1 MPQGQLG
8 DAGDGTRS
16 TMSGRAG
23 DVVQARDI
31 SGDIHFHYGRG
42 THAPPWQLPR
52 GVRVFVN
59 RLADQERLDELITAR
74 RDGRDTGTVAYLIAG
89 TAGVGKT
96 SLALHWAH
104 RIRDEFPDGQLYV
117 DLRGYDP
124 GVPVTPGQ
132 ALERFLIAL
141 GVPAS
146 AVPND
151 VEAKS
156 SLYRSILADRRTLV
170 ILDNAGTAAQVRPL
184 IPGTGPSLAIVT
196 SRGRL
201 SGLLVRDGAQ
211 RTILG
216 TLTEDESVELLT
228 KTTAGYR
235 SGDDPADLAELARL
249 CAHLPLALRIAAERA
264 AARPGMPL
272 SELIADLRDES
283 SLWDALSTGDEDDAD
298 AVRTVFA
305 WSYRALPDNAARLFC
320 LLGLHPGGEFGE
332 TAARALA
339 GPEDDRVRTSL
350 DVLVG
355 AYLLENGGSGRY
367 RFHDLLRAYA
377 VDRARSEITQEEQL
391 AAVERVCSW
400 YLHCAYQCVLS
411 LAHDTTLLFTV
422 EPSPDVPG
430 PPFAGREQAARW
442 YEEERTNLAGAVR
455 AATETG
461 RLELAWKLA
470 VVLERLYATYNHC
483 QDWWDTSL
491 VGLDAARAL
500 DHREAEAALCD
511 GLGRLC
517 RMTLQLDEAAHYHRR
532 AIAIHRERGDRLSTV
547 KVLNG
552 LGWVDLFAHRP
563 DQARAELEEALSIVE
578 GLDHPRWSAIVRYSL
593 GYAFLQLDR
602 PDDAHDLLTKSLAT
616 FRELNDRLYE
626 SMVLTG
632 LSLLRRRRGEPSE
645 ALSAAAEAVTIARE
659 MDNPLWEGTALLY
672 LGKAQSAAG
681 LPSEALVSTQRAAVI
696 FRRDGDPS
704 REAMALD
711 GTGRA
716 YRALGRP
723 SEAADFHR
731 RAAAVHRQVGDR
743 WKRAKSLAHL
753 ADALTAAQ
761 RAGGDGGDEAAPLR
775 REALELLD
783 GFDDV
788 RSAALKA
795 EIIAAGGTDQG
806 PRSSRSSE

>member
-1 MPQGQLG
+1 MATAPRRRGLRQP
-8 DAGDGTRS
+8 ARRS
-16 TMSGRAG
+16 GPAGRA
-23 DVVQARDI
+23 
-31 SGDIHFHYGRG
+31 
-42 THAPPWQLPR
+42 
-52 GVRVFVN
+52 
-59 RLADQERLDELITAR
+59 LITAR
-74 RDGRDTGTVAYLIAG
+74 GDGQNARTIAYLIAG

-124 GVPVTPGQ
+124 GLPVTPGQ

-141 GVPAS
+141 GIPTS
-146 AVPND
+146 AVPNE

-156 SLYRSILADRRTLV
+156 SLYRSILADRQMLV
-170 ILDNAGTAAQVRPL
+170 ILDNAGTTAQVRPL
-184 IPGTGPSLAIVT
+184 IPGTGRSLAIVT

-201 SGLLVRDGAQ
+201 SGLLVRDGAE

-216 TLTEDESVELLT
+216 TLTEEESVELLT
-228 KTTAGYR
+228 RTTAGYR
-235 SGDDPADLAELARL
+235 SGDDPADIAELARL

-272 SELIADLRDES
+272 GELITDLRDES
-283 SLWDALSTGDEDDAD
+283 SLWDALSTGDEEESD

-305 WSYRALPDNAARLFC
+305 WSYRALPEKAARLFC
-320 LLGLHPGGEFGE
+320 LLGLHPGGDFGE
-332 TAARALA
+332 PAATVLA
-339 GPEDDRVRTSL
+339 GPGDERVRASL

-391 AAVERVCSW
+391 EAVGRVCSW
-400 YLHCAYQCVLS
+400 YLHCAYRCVLS
-411 LAHDTTLLFTV
+411 LAHDTTLLFAV
-422 EPSPDVPG
+422 EPPQDFP
-430 PPFAGREQAARW
+430 PPFEGREQAARW
-442 YEEERTNLAGAVR
+442 YDDERTNLVGAVR

-461 RLELAWKLA
+461 LLDLAWKLA
-470 VVLERLYATYNHC
+470 VILERIYATFNHY
-483 QDWWDTSL
+483 QDWWVTSL
-491 VGLDAARAL
+491 AGLEAARTL
-500 DHREAEAALCD
+500 GHREAEAALCD

-517 RMTLQLDEAAHYHRR
+517 RMTSQLDEAARHHRA
-532 AIAIHRERGDRLSTV
+532 AITIHRELGDRLSAV

-552 LGWVDLFAHRP
+552 LGWVGLFAHRP
-563 DQARAELEEALSIVE
+563 ERARADLEGALSIVRD
-578 GLDHPRWSAIVRYSL
+578 LDDPHWTATVLFSL

-602 PDDAHDLLTKSLAT
+602 PDDAADLLTESLAT
-616 FRELNDRLYE
+616 FRELDDRLYE

-632 LSLLRRRRGEPSE
+632 FSLLRRRRGESAE
-645 ALSAAAEAVTIARE
+645 ALSAAAEAVSISRE

-672 LGKAQSAAG
+672 LGKAELAAG
-681 LPSEALVSTQRAAVI
+681 LPEEALVSTQRAAVI

-704 REAMALD
+704 REGIALD

-723 SEAADFHR
+723 SDAADFHR
-731 RAAAVHRQVGDR
+731 RAAAVHQQVGDR
-743 WKRAKSLAHL
+743 WKQAKSLGHL
-753 ADALTAAQ
+753 AAALVE
-761 RAGGDGGDEAAPLR
+761 AGPAGTGSDEAAHHR
-775 REALELLD
+775 REALALLD

-788 RSAALKA
+788 RSEALRA
-795 EIIAAGGTDQG
+795 WIGGANATDGADATDQG
-806 PRSSRSSE
+806 RGSSRSSE